1 MIDLPKDI
9 KLKYDA
15 DVVMFRNQI
24 EDLKRKAIAAKSMLL
39 TDQFEPYQYSENID
53 DRINYV
59 LQFIDYI
66 IDLVLFPDEEVII
79 KLKEMKFANHS
90 LKWFVNIEDILVE
103 IERLNNIEGLF
114 LLPNTYLFAVNS
126 HLQVKLFVSIIE
138 GFELNTFYNNSETNL
153 LFKDISERYRRKD
166 YNDKK
171 GQTPKLKGFE
181 SNIYNMLNW
190 LENKCNHDKAFVRKM
205 MLQTFNGN
213 SSIHITLFQLFYNEG
228 ISKDRVYYE
237 LFPLLKIIMKDYE
250 LLSEEEFISSG
261 KDNKYEANYSRYK
274 IARTKKIL
282 QKK

>member
-1 MIDLPKDI
+1 MIDLPNDI

-15 DVVMFRNQI
+15 DLVMFRNQI
-24 EDLKRKAIAAKSMLL
+24 EDLKRKAIAAKSLLL
-39 TDQFEPYQYSENID
+39 TEQFEPFHDSENID

-66 IDLVLFPDEEVII
+66 IDLVLFPDEEVFI
-79 KLKEMKFANHS
+79 KLKEMKFAKHS
-90 LKWFVNIEDILVE
+90 LKWFVNLEDILVE

-138 GFELNTFYNNSETNL
+138 GFGLHAFYNNSDTNIIY
-153 LFKDISERYRRKD
+153 KDFSERYRRKE
-166 YNDKK
+166 YNEKK
-171 GQTPKLKGFE
+171 GQTPKMDWFE
-181 SNIYNMLNW
+181 RTMYNMLYR
-190 LENKCNHDKAFVRKM
+190 LEEKCNHDKAFVKKM
-205 MLQTFNGN
+205 MLQ
-213 SSIHITLFQLFYNEG
+213 SSKGSTLLNITLFQLFYNKG
-228 ISKDRVYYE
+228 ISRDRVYYE

-250 LLSEEEFISSG
+250 FLSEEKFISSG